1 MFIGK
6 MLLFCVWRD
15 SLFGD
20 TLVRPYRWLGADMVS
35 SGVIL
40 LLLRMVRVFF
50 LTRLGLMKN
59 FVKHGSP
66 TSLARSGGMLAC
78 ARGRGVCDPGGTKPL
93 STSTR
98 YKVWRPTV
106 GESALLQQASG
117 RLPHEAWV
125 GHVQSSSLRISQDV
139 EIGPGCVVTVS
150 RLPTP
155 DFATSSLGR
164 GAEARRW
171 LGARSGVC
179 FFRCA
184 LRGEGVLSAFQA
196 AGDWVKKGSYHTAVV
211 GTSTFFVS
219 LLVLGRTGHVGT

>member
-1 MFIGK
+1 MSALAGLLVIVGDFNDEPNQIPCLLKRIRPGLCEEAWATAAGRAPGLFIGK

-106 GESALLQQASG
+106 GESALLQQA
-117 RLPHEAWV
+117 
-125 GHVQSSSLRISQDV
+125 
-139 EIGPGCVVTVS
+139 
-150 RLPTP
+150 
-155 DFATSSLGR
+155 
-164 GAEARRW
+164 
-171 LGARSGVC
+171 
-179 FFRCA
+179 
-184 LRGEGVLSAFQA
+184 
-196 AGDWVKKGSYHTAVV
+196 
-211 GTSTFFVS
+211 
-219 LLVLGRTGHVGT
+219 